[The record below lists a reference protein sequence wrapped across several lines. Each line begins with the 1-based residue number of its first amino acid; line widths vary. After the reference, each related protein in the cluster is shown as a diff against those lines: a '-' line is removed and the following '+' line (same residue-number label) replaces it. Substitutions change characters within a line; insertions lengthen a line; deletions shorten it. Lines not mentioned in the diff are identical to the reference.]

1 MLVSSP
7 LSIAWKTQK
16 QYYLRVALELVF
28 QLSFFN
34 RIVAL
39 LNDLPGAITI
49 TDEYCYLCLVTKLM
63 NFILINL
70 IQYIKNFMVL
80 LLFLAYE
87 IL

>member
-1 MLVSSP
+1 MFFS
-7 LSIAWKTQK
+7 
-16 QYYLRVALELVF
+16 F
-28 QLSFFN
+28 HFFN

-39 LNDLPGAITI
+39 LNDLPRAITI